1 MPQTGEVQEV
11 TDRDLQALVEHLRR
25 QLGKRLDAVVLFGSR
40 ARGEAT
46 EESDWDLL
54 IIVEGLP
61 RSPLARRRLWL
72 SVAPRE
78 WQALASPLLRTPEEW
93 YRWVAPLSLDIA
105 LDGNI
110 LYDARGRMQNFLT
123 ALRKQIQ
130 RIGLVRRKIDGQM
143 VWLWQQGTPPRSWE
157 KRLLEVVET

>member
-1 MPQTGEVQEV
+1 MNEPNLCT
-11 TDRDLQALVEHLRR
+11 LVEHLR
-25 QLGKRLDAVVLFGSR
+25 QHLGKRLDAVVLFGSQ

-54 IIVEGLP
+54 IIVEDLP
-61 RSPLARRRLWL
+61 RSPLARQRLWL

-78 WQALASPLLRTPEEW
+78 WVVWAAPLLRTPEEW
-93 YRWVAPLSLDIA
+93 YGRVTPLSLDIA

-110 LYDARGRMQNFLT
+110 LYDARGRMQGFLT
-123 ALRKQIQ
+123 ALRQQIQ
-130 RIGLVRRKIDGQM
+130 RIGLVRRTINDQM
-143 VWLWQQGTPPRSWE
+143 VWLWKQGTPPRSWE